1 MKWLEGKEGWGR
13 GMADFLSPPHPCP
26 LLFFLLAFIF
36 SLFFSLQNRHNLFLW
51 LSGMEASAKCKSFV
65 REEVQKS
72 LPCPCL
78 CLPYKHKKIT
88 AVLLATSSLSREPVQ
103 RLIDLAKNMWIY
115 CIAASIQHACT
126 DLKIMLKTCFP
137 LWFPNSFFFPFGG
150 VIVVSSSL
158 WKDWTISLD
167 GAERCPLYADLVIFW
182 WLLPSCTNRESKL
195 TRMLQ
200 DSLGGRT
207 KTSIIAT
214 ISPALCNLEVGSVNT
229 CWYLPLFINPLD
241 L

>member
-1 MKWLEGKEGWGR
+1 
-13 GMADFLSPPHPCP
+13 MADYLSPSLSSSPSLSPP
-26 LLFFLLAFIF
+26 LFSPSFHISSFL
-36 SLFFSLQNRHNLFLW
+36 SLQNRHNFLCG
-51 LSGMEASAKCKSFV
+51 SQGNGSKC
-65 REEVQKS
+65 RVQVIWKGRS
-72 LPCPCL
+72 EKKLAMPLPL
-78 CLPYKHKKIT
+78 LPYKHKKIT
-88 AVLLATSSLSREPVQ
+88 AVLLATSYLSREPVQ
-103 RLIDLAKNMWIY
+103 RLIDLAKNMCIY
-115 CIAASIQHACT
+115 CIAVSVQHAYA
-126 DLKIMLKTCFP
+126 DLKIMLKICFL

-150 VIVVSSSL
+150 GVIFVSSSL
-158 WKDWTISLD
+158 WKDQTISLD
-167 GAERCPLYADLVIFW
+167 GAEGCPFYADLVIFW

-229 CWYLPLFINPLD
+229 CWCLPLFINPLD

>member
-1 MKWLEGKEGWGR
+1 
-13 GMADFLSPPHPCP
+13 MADFLSPPHFCP

-103 RLIDLAKNMWIY
+103 RLIDLAKNMCIY

-126 DLKIMLKTCFP
+126 DLKIILKTCFSP
-137 LWFPNSFFFPFGG
+137 LISKFIFLSFWG
-150 VIVVSSSL
+150 VVVVSSSL
-158 WKDWTISLD
+158 
-167 GAERCPLYADLVIFW
+167 
-182 WLLPSCTNRESKL
+182 
-195 TRMLQ
+195 
-200 DSLGGRT
+200 
-207 KTSIIAT
+207 
-214 ISPALCNLEVGSVNT
+214 
-229 CWYLPLFINPLD
+229 
-241 L
+241 

>member
-1 MKWLEGKEGWGR
+1 MGV
-13 GMADFLSPPHPCP
+13 
-26 LLFFLLAFIF
+26 
-36 SLFFSLQNRHNLFLW
+36 
-51 LSGMEASAKCKSFV
+51 SAECKSFE
-65 REEVQKS
+65 REEVKKS

-78 CLPYKHKKIT
+78 CCPTNTKKIT
-88 AVLLATSSLSREPVQ
+88 AVLLATSYLSREPVQ
-103 RLIDLAKNMWIY
+103 RLIDLAKNMCIY
-115 CIAASIQHACT
+115 CIAVSVQHAYT
-126 DLKIMLKTCFP
+126 DLKIMSKICFL
-137 LWFPNSFFFPFGG
+137 LWFPNSFFFPLGWRG
-150 VIVVSSSL
+150 VIFVSSSL
-158 WKDWTISLD
+158 WKDQTISLD
-167 GAERCPLYADLVIFW
+167 GAEGRPLYADLVIFW

-229 CWYLPLFINPLD
+229 CWCLPLFINPLD